1 VTQKKS
7 VSQTQ
12 SISLSFQGLVIG
24 MILVFP
30 AMLSMDIG
38 NAHFGFSFLPVT
50 VLYFWPRAA
59 SHTGSLLS
67 VFLLGAFYDMVSAN
81 TLGMWALAFL
91 IVFLVLDNAPTV
103 TTGLGRAIVGFILS
117 LGLCFFVVLL
127 VGWILEGQL
136 PQVGTM
142 FLNAVA
148 TIMVF
153 PIIYWAYNTFNIVR
167 GSSNVLG
174 APE

>member
-12 SISLSFQGLVIG
+12 TISLSFQGLVIG
-24 MILVFP
+24 IILVFP

-38 NAHFGFSFLPVT
+38 NVHFGFSFLPVA

-59 SHTGSLLS
+59 SHTASLLS
-67 VFLLGAFYDMVSAN
+67 VFLLGVFYDMVSAN

-91 IVFLVLDNAPTV
+91 VVFLVLDNAPSV

-127 VGWILEGQL
+127 VGWVSEGQL

-142 FLNAVA
+142 LLNALA
-148 TIMVF
+148 TVIVF
-153 PIIYWAYNTFNIVR
+153 PIIYWVYSTFNIVL
-167 GSSNVLG
+167 GASHVLG
-174 APE
+174 ARE